1 MELLDGLLLLL
12 NSLETLN
19 LLSRA
24 LEQKN
29 PTINPWY
36 TIVSLAALNGTPMF
50 QVHKVVGYKR
60 MMERKV
66 RRKLSLKKQKSCQI
80 QFLVKL

>member
-19 LLSRA
+19 LLLPA
-24 LEQKN
+24 LEQNN
-29 PTINPWY
+29 PTTSPWY
-36 TIVSLAALNGTPMF
+36 TTVSLAVSNGTPMF

-60 MMERKV
+60 MM
-66 RRKLSLKKQKSCQI
+66 
-80 QFLVKL
+80 